1 MSKAKYGCL
10 WIRTFRCRHVYSSA
24 KAAVAALQNVVP
36 AKFRHDKQL
45 VSHDTHSASYNYRYT
60 FSVEI
65 APICKDDLICLPAK
79 LSQKH
84 GQIGPLLL
92 CTKVSSSP
100 LMLCC
105 MHTL

>member
-1 MSKAKYGCL
+1 M
-10 WIRTFRCRHVYSSA
+10 
-24 KAAVAALQNVVP
+24 AALQNVVP

>member
-1 MSKAKYGCL
+1 M
-10 WIRTFRCRHVYSSA
+10 
-24 KAAVAALQNVVP
+24 QNVVP

-45 VSHDTHSASYNYRYT
+45 VSHDAHSASYNYRYT

-65 APICKDDLICLPAK
+65 APICKDDLICLPPK

-92 CTKVSSSP
+92 CTKV
-100 LMLCC
+100 
-105 MHTL
+105 